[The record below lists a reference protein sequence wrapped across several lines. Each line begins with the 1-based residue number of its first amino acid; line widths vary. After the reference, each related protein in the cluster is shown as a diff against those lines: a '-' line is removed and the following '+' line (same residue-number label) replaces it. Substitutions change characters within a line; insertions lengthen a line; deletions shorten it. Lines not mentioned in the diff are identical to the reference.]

1 MDHLLPSPGAG
12 RCVGGEDTH
21 QQQQRSPGPLGTHLG
36 GERSHQHPPTP
47 RHGGSITSDPPS
59 PPRPGLTCRTPR
71 SPPLP
76 QSQCAHLPFWQR
88 CGVRAECPAGT
99 PRLCSAELR
108 FTRSVTAGMNISW
121 HALRDGSRE
130 LFMAHLETELM
141 AREWAAARPP
151 PRLTRIPFP
160 GHSPAL
166 RPLPPPPGAA
176 IPPCPIFPPRVRT
189 PNGAQSSGGVGAW
202 LRGGGRPQ
210 CRAAPSAPRP
220 RGGPGAV
227 QCCSAGHCGGSSGA
241 AGRGEQRSAGGNG
254 PNPPQPRPHRAAP
267 HAVPVPGCPAL
278 TVAPRTRAV
287 PARGGGGEG
296 GGRPQESSGAA
307 GAVGAAPR
315 RGRHRERGPALPGSR
330 RCAGPPAAKVTGTG
344 TGTPG
349 TARRAGKRRGGP
361 WLGGAGAR
369 QGEFPLPSLS
379 FTTRAAP
386 GVGASDGDPRIGR
399 DVNGHPRGIPT
410 RVHTP
415 TCLHSSTHV
424 CTAPHTRMHTSQPRV
439 HPCSVQSPPSPP
451 HPRHQGQGKG
461 STARGG
467 VGGDKERG

>member
-1 MDHLLPSPGAG
+1 MPCSPF
-12 RCVGGEDTH
+12 R
-21 QQQQRSPGPLGTHLG
+21 
-36 GERSHQHPPTP
+36 
-47 RHGGSITSDPPS
+47 
-59 PPRPGLTCRTPR
+59 
-71 SPPLP
+71 
-76 QSQCAHLPFWQR
+76 
-88 CGVRAECPAGT
+88 
-99 PRLCSAELR
+99 
-108 FTRSVTAGMNISW
+108 
-121 HALRDGSRE
+121 
-130 LFMAHLETELM
+130 
-141 AREWAAARPP
+141 
-151 PRLTRIPFP
+151 
-160 GHSPAL
+160 
-166 RPLPPPPGAA
+166 PPPPGRSR
-176 IPPCPIFPPRVRT
+176 C
-189 PNGAQSSGGVGAW
+189 GAVLQCGALRRE
-202 LRGGGRPQ
+202 LRG
-210 CRAAPSAPRP
+210 
-220 RGGPGAV
+220 
-227 QCCSAGHCGGSSGA
+227 CGTRGA
-241 AGRGEQRSAGGNG
+241 AQRRGKRPE
-254 PNPPQPRPHRAAP
+254 PPPAP
-267 HAVPVPGCPAL
+267 
-278 TVAPRTRAV
+278 APPSG
-287 PARGGGGEG
+287 PARGAGTGMSRTYRGSAHPCGAGPRRGRGG

>member
-1 MDHLLPSPGAG
+1 MRCSVAVRGTAAGAPGLRDAGSSAAQGETARTPPSPGP
-12 RCVGGEDTH
+12 T
-21 QQQQRSPGPLGTHLG
+21 
-36 GERSHQHPPTP
+36 ER
-47 RHGGSITSDPPS
+47 
-59 PPRPGLTCRTPR
+59 
-71 SPPLP
+71 
-76 QSQCAHLPFWQR
+76 
-88 CGVRAECPAGT
+88 
-99 PRLCSAELR
+99 
-108 FTRSVTAGMNISW
+108 
-121 HALRDGSRE
+121 
-130 LFMAHLETELM
+130 
-141 AREWAAARPP
+141 
-151 PRLTRIPFP
+151 
-160 GHSPAL
+160 
-166 RPLPPPPGAA
+166 
-176 IPPCPIFPPRVRT
+176 
-189 PNGAQSSGGVGAW
+189 
-202 LRGGGRPQ
+202 
-210 CRAAPSAPRP
+210 
-220 RGGPGAV
+220 
-227 QCCSAGHCGGSSGA
+227 
-241 AGRGEQRSAGGNG
+241 
-254 PNPPQPRPHRAAP
+254 
-267 HAVPVPGCPAL
+267 
-278 TVAPRTRAV
+278 PRTRCRYRDV
-287 PARGGGGEG
+287 PHLPWLRAPVRCRPAAGEGRG